1 MNLNAKKITS
11 KIIYIIFF
19 VLLFYPRIDL
29 LFSNESSLSQQN
41 PSEKSSIQNRLETH
55 SFPKIFLQHQ
65 DPLLGK
71 AEVRKMAKWDFLI
84 LDAEAVEK
92 PTKFLGESGLIRSL
106 NPNAVIVT
114 YFSAGDIIPGNSAP
128 INGGFIAKLKNGWYM
143 KDIYGARLLLFE
155 LIDDVWSE
163 MLNLTTPVNNFMPKY
178 LNKAIL
184 SKELVDGI
192 FYDWIIDDISWL
204 NHRENAPCGLPDI
217 NNDGLPDTDEFL
229 NSRWI
234 TGTKKMLKKT
244 GKHFPEDY
252 LILGNSGGVTS
263 DTYGDLL
270 DGLMIEYFLGA
281 DWAYMLRKH
290 YLHLKS
296 CRSPSLSM
304 IMANGDK
311 KDYQTVRYALCSTLM
326 FDGYFTYT
334 NIGAYEAVW
343 WYDEYAVNVKTGKAK
358 AKLKYKGY
366 LGDPLGDA
374 FNVNDSEQMLKD
386 ILLTETY
393 FEAGEFVWRRDFTN
407 GIVLINPSDNDVS
420 VNLGEKFRKIKGI
433 YDKSFNN
440 GKKVRLLDM
449 KKRSGIILL
458 RIK

>member
-1 MNLNAKKITS
+1 
-11 KIIYIIFF
+11 
-19 VLLFYPRIDL
+19 
-29 LFSNESSLSQQN
+29 
-41 PSEKSSIQNRLETH
+41 
-55 SFPKIFLQHQ
+55 
-65 DPLLGK
+65 
-71 AEVRKMAKWDFLI
+71 
-84 LDAEAVEK
+84 
-92 PTKFLGESGLIRSL
+92 
-106 NPNAVIVT
+106 
-114 YFSAGDIIPGNSAP
+114 
-128 INGGFIAKLKNGWYM
+128 M

-204 NHRENAPCGLPDI
+204 NHRDDAPCGPPDI

-229 NSRWI
+229 NQRWI
-234 TGTKKMLKKT
+234 NGTKKLLKKT
-244 GKHFPEDY
+244 EKHFPKDY
-252 LILGNSGGVTS
+252 LIMGNSGGVTG

-281 DWAYMLRKH
+281 DWAYMMRKH
-290 YLHLKS
+290 YLHLKN

-334 NIGAYEAVW
+334 NEGSYQAVW
-343 WYDEYAVNVKTGKAK
+343 WYDEYAVNIKTGKSK
-358 AKLKYKGY
+358 PKLRYKGY

-374 FNVNDSEQMLKD
+374 FNINDATQILKD
-386 ILLTETY
+386 ELLTETY
-393 FEAGEFVWRRDFTN
+393 FEAKQSVWRRDFTH
-407 GIVLINPSDNDVS
+407 GIVLINPSDNDINVD
-420 VNLGEKFRKIKGI
+420 LGEKFRKIKGI
-433 YDKSFNN
+433 NDKSFNN
-440 GKKVRLLDM
+440 GKKVRRIDM
-449 KKRSGIILL
+449 KKRSGIVLL